1 MVRRT
6 PMHRI
11 SLYSFRLALLAG
23 AGAWLACGGDPNL
36 PPAIYEN
43 VVDTT
48 EVWALQGTA
57 IGTPSGLDLVST
69 LAVRPERGEPFDFAF
84 DIDAAGVATLYPSG
98 MMGGSKTAGLLVS
111 RRAFDDLLRAPLEDY
126 VTDSVL
132 PIEVGMVFV
141 ARSRSAATGCSAIT
155 GSLPRYGKFEV
166 LGIDTVER
174 IVTLQALINVN
185 CGYRQLEPGLPDS

>member
-1 MVRRT
+1 
-6 PMHRI
+6 MHRI

-23 AGAWLACGGDPNL
+23 AGLGLACGGDTNL
-36 PPAIYEN
+36 PPPTYEN

-48 EVWALQGTA
+48 EMWALEGTA

-69 LAVRPERGEPFDFAF
+69 LAVRPELGDPFDFAF
-84 DIDAAGVATLYPSG
+84 DIDSAGVATLYPSG
-98 MMGGSKTAGLLVS
+98 LLGGSETAGLLAS
-111 RRAFDDLLRAPLEDY
+111 NSAFDDVLRAPLEDY

-132 PIEVGMVFV
+132 AIEVGMVFV
-141 ARSRSAATGCSAIT
+141 ARSRSAATGCSALT

-174 IVTLQALINVN
+174 TVTLQALINVN